1 MPQKNEGQ
9 ESVAVLN
16 RMIRVDFSEVQI
28 PEQRFTGDKGVSHF
42 DIRGTAMAEGEA
54 PRAETLRQVGMSV
67 VEWVK
72 ERMLEDDAREIISRG
87 TGPRRAE
94 VGHGIVLTK
103 RHEAL

>member
-42 DIRGTAMAEGEA
+42 HMWEQPWLKGKHPGQR
-54 PRAETLRQVGMSV
+54 P
-67 VEWVK
+67 
-72 ERMLEDDAREIISRG
+72 
-87 TGPRRAE
+87 
-94 VGHGIVLTK
+94 
-103 RHEAL
+103 